1 MVQTL
6 EQILEDIESA
16 QAEFPE
22 LSELN
27 SPSATSFWRLIKN
40 MFALLALNLQKSMDT
55 YRTEVDAIANTNRVG
70 TLSWY
75 VQQMKA
81 FQFGD
86 TLIYDEKGIRY
97 LNDSPEK
104 RIIHQAAATDTN
116 DGNGEKVVLKVATK
130 NVNGRMSPLNDQQS
144 NAFFEYL
151 EQIKFPGIRYE
162 FRNVF
167 PEKVKL
173 VGSVQVNRLLLT
185 TDTGGRV
192 DNVAEFPIRD
202 AIISFLENLPFDGRL
217 YLSELIAHL
226 AQMDEVEDVYIGFYY
241 EDANGFVSFRN
252 ERFKDSYAGYFE
264 FDENS
269 LIVYV

>member
-1 MVQTL
+1 MAQTL
-6 EQILEDIESA
+6 EQIREDIEAA

-27 SPSATSFWRLIKN
+27 SSSATSFWRLMKN
-40 MFALLALNLQKSMDT
+40 MFALLVLNLQKSMDS
-55 YRTEVDAIANTNRVG
+55 YRAEVDAIANNNRVG

-104 RIIHQAAATDTN
+104 RIIYQAAASDTN
-116 DGNGEKVVLKVATK
+116 DGNGAKVVLKVATR
-130 NVNGRMSPLNDQQS
+130 NVAGRMSPLNAQQS

-185 TDTGGRV
+185 TDGSRV
-192 DNVAEFPIRD
+192 SNVAEFPVRD
-202 AIISFLENLPFDGRL
+202 AIVSFLENLPFDGRL
-217 YLSELIAHL
+217 YLSQLIAHL
-226 AQMDEVEDVYIGFYY
+226 AQMDEVEDVYIGFYF

-252 ERFKDSYAGYFE
+252 ERFKDSFAGYFE